1 MASSY
6 YLLSLWRVDEGNC
19 YIHLSVLRIFRTTD
33 RQRNTF
39 LSSCSGHL
47 AVIFISKPVSCDGT
61 VNSEINKTGSRNNIC
76 MARGNFWF
84 GIVTIILIRSP
95 KPGCKTLGFYLG
107 FTYKLFNW
115 NKRMLWWLII
125 GGKHY
130 LQTTIHWL
138 LHRLFLVQYLWLR
151 RYLRTSEIP
160 MFFWTKFFGSV
171 NEKYKSGSKYK
182 IFA

>member
-19 YIHLSVLRIFRTTD
+19 YIHLSVLRIFCTTD

-138 LHRLFLVQYLWLR
+138 LTCYTDYF
-151 RYLRTSEIP
+151 
-160 MFFWTKFFGSV
+160 
-171 NEKYKSGSKYK
+171 
-182 IFA
+182 